1 MQQLPKI
8 VKERLQAIPR
18 SDHPDADVLTAF
30 AEQSLPNSE
39 RSLVMEHLARCSDC
53 REVLALALP
62 ELEEAVAPAALRRPW
77 LSLPMLRWGAIAAV
91 FVVLVSVGVVR
102 YRPDSSKNMASAL
115 PGPKNEMISAV
126 NTPLPSATEA
136 RQRAVLVKPSFSPS
150 AVQMKTAEKE
160 TVARSN
166 GVQAQGTNSNALA
179 LRRAM
184 PSTGRSQPGLA
195 ASTANGSE
203 PKQPPANEEFVAG
216 REHTA
221 SSIPSQTETE
231 VASASPALS
240 TEQSALGSNQG
251 QTQVEIQQSQTSP
264 EQQADQELQSETR
277 AVVGKAKAPVA
288 LPATPSPARN
298 LGGASQMPQVAP
310 FSAPGPRW
318 KITPMG
324 GLRRSYDQGKTW
336 QDIYVTANQSPA
348 SVALQA
354 EGGYAQK
361 AAQTKKQQAWA
372 SPVFRAISASGMEIW
387 AGADGGVLY
396 HSVDAGDHWTSA
408 VPSDGGIVLTGDVIS
423 VQFTDSLH
431 GRISTSTSE
440 MWATSDGGRGWSK
453 Q

>member
-39 RSLVMEHLARCSDC
+39 RSLVMEHLARCGDC

-62 ELEEAVAPAALRRPW
+62 EMEEAVEVAALRRPW
-77 LSLPMLRWGAIAAV
+77 FSLAMLRWGAIAAA

-102 YRPDSSKNMASAL
+102 YRLNSSKNMASAL
-115 PGPKNEMISAV
+115 SGPKNEMISAV

-136 RQRAVLVKPSFSPS
+136 RQRAVLVKPSAAPA

-160 TVARSN
+160 TITRSN
-166 GVQAQGTNSNALA
+166 GVQAQGTNSNALVF
-179 LRRAM
+179 RRAV
-184 PSTGRSQPGLA
+184 PSTGQSQVGLSQ
-195 ASTANGSE
+195 STADGLKAE
-203 PKQPPANEEFVAG
+203 PKQPPA
-216 REHTA
+216 
-221 SSIPSQTETE
+221 SSMPGQTETVE

-251 QTQVEIQQSQTSP
+251 QTQVEIQQSQPSP

-298 LGGASQMPQVAP
+298 LGGATQMPQVAP
-310 FSAPGPRW
+310 VSAPGPRW
-318 KITPMG
+318 MITPAG
-324 GLRRSYDQGKTW
+324 GLQRSYDQGKTW
-336 QDIYVTANQSPA
+336 QDIYVAANQNPV

-361 AAQTKKQQAWA
+361 AAQTKKQQAWIA
-372 SPVFRAISASGMEIW
+372 SLVFRAMSASGLEIW
-387 AGADGGVLY
+387 AGANGGVLY

-408 VPSDGGIVLTGDVIS
+408 VPSDGGILITGDIIS
-423 VQFTDSLH
+423 VQFTDALH

-440 MWATSDGGRGWSK
+440 MWATSDGGQGWSK